1 MTKFLNI
8 STDTTLGG
16 DTPSD
21 ALVVSQKAIAAVL
34 ATKQPTLVS
43 GTNIKTVNGVS
54 LLGSGNITIS
64 SSVNWGYIG
73 GTLASQTDL
82 KDALDAKQNT
92 ITNLS
97 TIESGAAAGATAVQ
111 PGDLATVATT
121 GSYNDL
127 SNKPTIPAAQVN
139 SDWNATSGKAQIL
152 NKPTLATVATS
163 GSYNDLS
170 NKPTIPT
177 VTPPDNSTIV
187 TASSKLQ
194 AVALKNQNTA
204 SGATNPIYDWVGTID
219 EYISQSVATTHPN
232 WLCFITNKTQSNIS
246 HYVVAAQYPDAGNGY
261 TWYFLYSDGW
271 VEQGRF
277 IDGGTWSSYVLTDTL
292 PVPMQDANYTA
303 LTTPLGASDDNYITY
318 VNSKT
323 TTTLSIRRRGGGSGC
338 YWMVAGKAAS

>member
-16 DTPSD
+16 DSPSD

-64 SSVNWGYIG
+64 SSVSWGYIG
-73 GTLASQTDL
+73 GTLADQTDL
-82 KDALDAKQNT
+82 KNALDGKQAT
-92 ITNLS
+92 ISDLS
-97 TIESGAAAGATAVQ
+97 TIRSGASAGATAVQ

-121 GSYNDL
+121 GSYTDL

-204 SGATNPIYDWVGTID
+204 SGATTPIPQWVGTID
-219 EYISQSVATTHPN
+219 QYTSQSVATSHPT
-232 WLCFITNKTQSNIS
+232 WLCFITNKTQSALS
-246 HYVVAAQYPDAGNGY
+246 HYLVAAQYPNSSNGY
-261 TWYFLYSDGW
+261 AWYFKYSDGW

-303 LTTPLGASDDNYITY
+303 MTSPLGATEDTYITY
-318 VNSKT
+318 VNTKT
-323 TTTLSIRRRGGGSGC
+323 TTTISIRRRGGGTGC
-338 YWMVAGKAAS
+338 FWMVMGKAAS

>member
-43 GTNIKTVNGVS
+43 GTNIKTVNGAS
-54 LLGSGNITIS
+54 LLGSGDITIS

-73 GTLASQTDL
+73 GTLTNQTDL
-82 KDALDAKQNT
+82 KNALDAKQNT

-111 PGDLATVATT
+111 PGD
-121 GSYNDL
+121 
-127 SNKPTIPAAQVN
+127 
-139 SDWNATSGKAQIL
+139 
-152 NKPTLATVATS
+152 LATVATS

-204 SGATNPIYDWVGTID
+204 SGATTPIPQWVGTVD
-219 EYISQSVATTHPN
+219 QYNSQSVATSHPD
-232 WLCFITNKTQSNIS
+232 WLCFITNKTQSALS
-246 HYVVAAQYPDAGNGY
+246 HYLVAAQYPNSSNSY
-261 TWYFLYSDGW
+261 TWYFKYSDGW
-271 VEQGRF
+271 VEQGGF
-277 IDGGTWSSYVLTDTL
+277 VNATQYNTTTQNVNFMIAMADTNYFAIANPNTPDHQGTWAISARCAV
-292 PVPMQDANYTA
+292 
-303 LTTPLGASDDNYITY
+303 
-318 VNSKT
+318 KT
-323 TTTLSIRRRGGGSGC
+323 TTGMAVHGSNNANSAYTGNC
-338 YWMVAGKAAS
+338 SWMVAGMAAS